1 MCVSY
6 LLHMLWVYGSIETG
20 PSCPAVK
27 LGVRREQW
35 EPADGAHVH
44 ALLLVVMGVTCAWM

>member
-1 MCVSY
+1 MCASY
-6 LLHMLWVYGSIETG
+6 LLHMLWVYGSIEAG

-44 ALLLVVMGVTCAWM
+44 ALLLVVMGVPCAWM